1 MAILLGHTIPSQ
13 LHPRWDHVYVT
24 SDTGHC
30 WGCFGRDSGGI
41 EICSG
46 PGDLAFAY
54 CLSYPRGK
62 RLGLPRYAGITYAIE
77 GVCHQAAN
85 RILYPVGNGSLLV
98 ARARGYGLSHA
109 LYGPYGPDGLR
120 WPELIKCASVDLGS
134 SPSGGLT
141 VAPSDDK
148 SAQLAADIRRIHS
161 NFGQGELV
169 AARAELEALARVQLG
184 KDYDPRKI
192 AVVAERR
199 NWWREQQQVATARL
213 RYGELTADKYLLIL
227 KEVTSEMAAQCE
239 KVLGD
244 RDFERLFGIPAKDA
258 ADLLTPPADL

>member
-1 MAILLGHTIPSQ
+1 MASDAGH
-13 LHPRWDHVYVT
+13 L
-24 SDTGHC
+24 

-46 PGDLAFAY
+46 SGDIAFAY

-62 RLGLPRYAGITYAIE
+62 RLGLPQYAGITYGIE

-98 ARARGYGLSHA
+98 TRARGYGLSQT
-109 LYGPYGPDGLR
+109 LYGPYGPGGIN
-120 WPELIKCASVDLGS
+120 WPELAKCASVHGTVGG

-148 SAQLAADIRRIHS
+148 SAQLAADIRRIHLH
-161 NFGQGELV
+161 FGQGELM

-184 KDYDPRKI
+184 EDYDPRKI

-199 NWWREQQQVATARL
+199 NWWREQQQVATVRL
-213 RYGELTADKYLLIL
+213 ERGDLTADKYVLIL
-227 KEVTSEMAAQCE
+227 RDLTSEMAAQCE

-258 ADLLTPPADL
+258 ANLLTPPADL